1 MNSGRGLTGV
11 LDPGLTAP
19 IPDNVTGPR
28 CRARRG
34 GRPAGSLASAGPHAE
49 MAGWLG
55 SSLGQIGTSGGPES
69 RQLGRA
75 QKNNRWMG
83 WDDSRTS
90 WVLAHLE

>member
-19 IPDNVTGPR
+19 IPGKVTGPSFWAAVSR
-28 CRARRG
+28 VERRDS
-34 GRPAGSLASAGPHAE
+34 GR
-49 MAGWLG
+49 LG
-55 SSLGQIGTSGGPES
+55 SSLGQAGMSGGLES

-83 WDDSRTS
+83 WVDSRAS
-90 WVLAHLE
+90 WVSAHPE